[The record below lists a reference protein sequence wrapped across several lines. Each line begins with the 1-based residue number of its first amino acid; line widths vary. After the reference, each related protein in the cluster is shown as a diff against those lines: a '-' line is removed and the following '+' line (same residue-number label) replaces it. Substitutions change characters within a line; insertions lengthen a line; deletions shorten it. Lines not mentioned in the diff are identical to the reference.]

1 MSTLIKEIP
10 VETRSDQQM
19 SLQVHEVEVT
29 RCDMIVNKEKA
40 LYVVIEQHL
49 GLDDDGL
56 LAVRLSPSQISKL
69 IGQLLIAKAEIETRN
84 KDLQN
89 S

>member
-19 SLQVHEVEVT
+19 SLQIHEVEVT
-29 RCDMIVNKEKA
+29 RCDIIVNKEKA

-69 IGQLLIAKAEIETRN
+69 IGQLLIAKAEIET
-84 KDLQN
+84 KKQGFTE
-89 S
+89 

>member
-29 RCDMIVNKEKA
+29 RCDIIVNKEKA

>member
-1 MSTLIKEIP
+1 MSILIKKIP

-29 RCDMIVNKEKA
+29 RCNIIVNKEKA

>member
-29 RCDMIVNKEKA
+29 RCNIIVNKEKA

>member
-1 MSTLIKEIP
+1 MSRLIKKIP
-10 VETRSDQQM
+10 VETCSDQQM

-29 RCDMIVNKEKA
+29 RADLVAYKENA
-40 LYVVIEQHL
+40 LYVVIEQYI

-69 IGQLLIAKAEIETRN
+69 IGKLLIAKAEIETKH
-84 KDLQN
+84 KDLH
-89 S
+89 